1 MDTLLT
7 EAPDFF
13 GEIIKLLHMNF
24 SIADIEKEILLNS
37 LQTANLKFQQTYPG
51 DKPDRQAVHTVY
63 GGANLFKSDTC
74 IKMGEIALRSLQTY
88 APDFITLA
96 HVLKLEGCEDLPTD
110 EKKAA
115 KLVKKLDNMKEEDRK
130 QHPAWLS
137 YTVYNKIIQKLQTEA
152 VEDFRIDFEDG
163 FGNRPDEEE
172 DATAINAANELAMGM
187 NEKTISPFIGIR
199 IKPFTEDL
207 KNRGVRTMDIF
218 LTTLLEKTNGKLP
231 DNFVVMLPK
240 VTIPEQV
247 TTMIRLLEIIE
258 KKNNLLPGTLKM
270 ETMVE
275 ATQIIMDEEGRNPLL
290 KIIRASEGRLI
301 AAHFGTYDYTASCGI
316 TAKYQTMAHP
326 VCDFAHH
333 MTKVALG
340 GTGIFLSDGA
350 TNVMPVAPHRG
361 DKLTA
366 KQLKENRQSV
376 HNAWRTGYNHSM
388 HSLINGFYQG
398 WDLNPAQLP
407 MRYAA
412 TYNFFLSSITDATH
426 RLKTFVDRAAISTL
440 TGDIFDDAAT
450 GQGLLNFFLK
460 AMNCGAITEE
470 EATATGLT
478 VDEIR
483 SRSFY
488 KILQGRRNK
497 K

>member
-1 MDTLLT
+1 M
-7 EAPDFF
+7 
-13 GEIIKLLHMNF
+13 KF
-24 SIADIEKEILLNS
+24 SIQESDKTNLLDA
-37 LQTANLKFQQTYPG
+37 LKPANLAFQATYPG
-51 DKPDRQAVHTVY
+51 DKPDRQPVHTVY

-74 IKMGEIALRSLQTY
+74 VRMGDTALRNLQTY
-88 APDFITLA
+88 APTFVVLANVLQLPGYEHLPHRQSEIASLTDRFATLPESERR
-96 HVLKLEGCEDLPTD
+96 HEPG
-110 EKKAA
+110 
-115 KLVKKLDNMKEEDRK
+115 
-130 QHPAWLS
+130 WLAYS
-137 YTVYNKIIQKLQTEA
+137 VYNKIVQKLQTEA

-163 FGNRPDEEE
+163 FGNRPDDEE
-172 DATAINAANELAMGM
+172 DAAAVQAALEVAEGM
-187 NEKTISPFIGIR
+187 KNKTLSPFIGIR

-207 KNRGVRTMDIF
+207 KLRGVRTLDSF
-218 LTTLLEKTNGKLP
+218 LSTLLEKTGGILP

-247 TTMIRLLEIIE
+247 ITMVRLFDLLE
-258 KKNNLLPGTLKM
+258 KANNLEPGTLKM

-275 ATQIIMDEEGRNPLL
+275 ATQIVMDDEGRNPLMR
-290 KIIRASEGRLI
+290 IIRASEGRCI

-326 VCDFAHH
+326 ACDFAHH

-350 TNVMPVAPHRG
+350 TNVIPIGPHRG
-361 DKLTA
+361 DDLTVEQVA
-366 KQLKENRQSV
+366 ENRMAV
-376 HNAWRTGYNHSM
+376 HTAWRTGYKHTM

-412 TYNFFLSSITDATH
+412 TYAFFLSSYDDAVF
-426 RLKTFVDRAAISTL
+426 RLKTFVERAAISTL
-440 TGDIFDDAAT
+440 TNDIFDDAAT

-460 AMNCGAITEE
+460 AMNCGAISEQ
-470 EATATGLT
+470 EALTTGLT
-478 VDEIR
+478 LDEIR

-488 KILQGRRNK
+488 RILEGRRRSE
-497 K
+497 

>member
-1 MDTLLT
+1 
-7 EAPDFF
+7 
-13 GEIIKLLHMNF
+13 MNF
-24 SIADIEKEILLNS
+24 SIAEIEKEILLNS
-37 LQTANLKFQQTYPG
+37 LQTANLKFQQIYPG

-74 IKMGEIALRSLQTY
+74 IKMGEVALKSLQIY
-88 APDFITLA
+88 SPDFITLA
-96 HVLKLEGCEDLPTD
+96 KVLKFEGCDKLPDD
-110 EKKAA
+110 EKKAN
-115 KLVKKLDNMKEEDRK
+115 KLIKKLNKMDEIERRQN
-130 QHPAWLS
+130 PAWLS
-137 YTVYNKIIQKLQTEA
+137 YTVYNKIVQKLQTEA

-163 FGNRPDEEE
+163 FGNRPDDEE
-172 DATAINAANELAMGM
+172 DATAMNAAKELAIGM
-187 NEKTISPFIGIR
+187 NKKTISPFIGIR

-218 LTTLLEKTNGKLP
+218 LTTLLENTAGKLP
-231 DNFVVMLPK
+231 DNFIVMLPK

-247 TTMIRLLEIIE
+247 TTMVRLLEIIE
-258 KKNNLLPGTLKM
+258 KKNNLANGTLKM

-275 ATQIIMDEEGRNPLL
+275 ATQIIMDEDGKNPLM
-290 KIIRASEGRLI
+290 KIIRAGEGRLI

-316 TAKYQTMAHP
+316 TAKYQTMAHS

-350 TNVMPVAPHRG
+350 TNVMPVAPHRA

-376 HNAWRTGYNHSM
+376 HNAWRIGYNHSL

-398 WDLNPAQLP
+398 WDLNPAQIP

-412 TYNFFLSSITDATH
+412 TYNFFLSSIDDATH
-426 RLKTFVDRAAISTL
+426 RLKSFVDRAAISTL

-460 AMNCGAITEE
+460 AMNCGAITEQ
-470 EATATGLT
+470 EATATGLSIE
-478 VDEIR
+478 EIR

-488 KILQGRRNK
+488 KILQGRRGK
-497 K
+497 S

>member
-1 MDTLLT
+1 MKLSISESAKEALL
-7 EAPDFF
+7 
-13 GEIIKLLHMNF
+13 
-24 SIADIEKEILLNS
+24 SS
-37 LQTANLKFQQTYPG
+37 LQEANLRFQKTYPG

-63 GGANLFKSDTC
+63 GGANLFKSDTTQ
-74 IKMGEIALRSLQTY
+74 KMGGIALKNLQTY
-88 APDFITLA
+88 APNFVVLA
-96 HVLKLEGCEDLPTD
+96 KALKLEGHQYLPTL
-110 EKKAA
+110 EKDITYLSQKLATLTPEQRKHEAAWLPYSIYQKIVA
-115 KLVKKLDNMKEEDRK
+115 KL
-130 QHPAWLS
+130 
-137 YTVYNKIIQKLQTEA
+137 TTEP

-163 FGNRPDEEE
+163 FGNRPNEEE
-172 DATAINAANELAMGM
+172 DATAIQAAQELALGM
-187 NEKTISPFIGIR
+187 KNNTISPFIGIR

-207 KNRGVRTMDIF
+207 KERGVRTLDLF
-218 LTTLLEKTNGKLP
+218 LTTLLTATNGVLP
-231 DNFVVMLPK
+231 NNFVVMLPK

-247 TTMIRLLEIIE
+247 ITLIRLFEIIE
-258 KKNNLLPGTLKM
+258 QQFGLPNGTLKM

-275 ATQIIMDEEGRNPLL
+275 ATQIVMDDEGRNPLMR
-290 KIIRASEGRLI
+290 IIRASEGRCI

-316 TAKYQTMAHP
+316 TAKYQTMAHQ

-350 TNVMPVAPHRG
+350 TNVMPIGPHRG
-361 DKLTA
+361 DNLTFE
-366 KQLKENRQSV
+366 QLNENRESV
-376 HNAWRTGYNHSM
+376 HNAWRIGFNHTT

-412 TYNFFLSSITDATH
+412 TYHFFLSSYDDAVF

-460 AMNCGAITEE
+460 AMNCGAITED
-470 EATATGLT
+470 EALATGLT
-478 VDEIR
+478 IDEIR

-488 KILQGRRNK
+488 KILEGRRSA
-497 K
+497 

>member
-1 MDTLLT
+1 MLRYCTCKAL
-7 EAPDFF
+7 
-13 GEIIKLLHMNF
+13 
-24 SIADIEKEILLNS
+24 SILPHLEKDIEYLTQKLKSMREDERKKEN
-37 LQTANLKFQQTYPG
+37 
-51 DKPDRQAVHTVY
+51 
-63 GGANLFKSDTC
+63 
-74 IKMGEIALRSLQTY
+74 
-88 APDFITLA
+88 
-96 HVLKLEGCEDLPTD
+96 
-110 EKKAA
+110 
-115 KLVKKLDNMKEEDRK
+115 
-130 QHPAWLS
+130 AWLS
-137 YTVYNKIIQKLQTEA
+137 YSVYNKIIKKLETEP

-163 FGNRPDEEE
+163 FGNRPDDEE
-172 DATAINAANELAMGM
+172 DETAVNAANELALAMK
-187 NEKTISPFIGIR
+187 NKTASPFIGIR

-207 KNRGVRTMDIF
+207 KYRGVRTLDIF
-218 LTTLLEKTNGKLP
+218 ISTLLEKTNNVLP

-247 TTMIRLLEIIE
+247 TTLVRLFEIIE
-258 KKNNLLPGTLKM
+258 KENNLKPGSLKM

-275 ATQIIMDEEGRNPLL
+275 ATQIIMDDEGRNPLM
-290 KIIRASEGRLI
+290 KIIRASEGRMI

-316 TAKYQTMAHP
+316 TAKYQTMDHP

-350 TNVMPVAPHRG
+350 TNIMPIGPHRG
-361 DKLTA
+361 DDLTYE
-366 KQLKENRQSV
+366 QLNENREAV
-376 HNAWRTGYNHSM
+376 HNAWREGFNHTT

-412 TYNFFLSSITDATH
+412 TYNFFLSSYEDAVY
-426 RLKTFVDRAAISTL
+426 RLKTFVNRAAISTL

-460 AMNCGAITEE
+460 AINCGAITEE
-470 EATATGLT
+470 EAVATGLSI
-478 VDEIR
+478 DEIR

-488 KILQGRRNK
+488 KILQGRK
-497 K
+497 ALAEPGSI

>member
-1 MDTLLT
+1 MKTSISQENKESLL
-7 EAPDFF
+7 
-13 GEIIKLLHMNF
+13 
-24 SIADIEKEILLNS
+24 KE
-37 LQTANLKFQQTYPG
+37 LQVANVAFQQKYPG

-63 GGANLFKSDTC
+63 GGANLFKSDTTV
-74 IKMGEIALRSLQTY
+74 KMGEIALKNLLTY
-88 APDFITLA
+88 APNFVVLA
-96 HVLKLEGCEDLPTD
+96 KALQLDGYQYLPHLEKDIAYLTQ
-110 EKKAA
+110 
-115 KLVKKLDNMKEEDRK
+115 KLDGMEEEERKKEN
-130 QHPAWLS
+130 AWLS
-137 YTVYNKIIQKLQTEA
+137 YSVYNKIIQKLKIEA

-163 FGNRPDEEE
+163 FGNRPNDEE
-172 DATAINAANELAMGM
+172 DATAVNAANELAEGM
-187 NEKTISPFIGIR
+187 ANNTISPFIGIR

-207 KNRGVRTMDIF
+207 KERGVRTLDIF
-218 LTTLLEKTNGKLP
+218 ITTLLEKTRGKLP
-231 DNFVVMLPK
+231 ENFVVMLPK

-247 TTMIRLLEIIE
+247 VTLVKIFELLESQ
-258 KKNNLLPGTLKM
+258 NGLQAGSLKM

-275 ATQIIMDEEGRNPLL
+275 ATQIVMDDEGRNPLFR
-290 KIIRASEGRLI
+290 IIKASEGRCI

-316 TAKYQTMAHP
+316 TAKYQTMAHG

-350 TNVMPVAPHRG
+350 TNIMPIAPHRG
-361 DKLTA
+361 DNLSYEE
-366 KQLKENRQSV
+366 LEENRASV
-376 HNAWRTGYNHSM
+376 HNAWRIGFQHTT

-412 TYNFFLSSITDATH
+412 TYHFFLSSYEDAVF

-460 AMNCGAITEE
+460 AMNCGAITEQ
-470 EATATGLT
+470 EALATGLT
-478 VDEIR
+478 LDEIR

-488 KILQGRRNK
+488 RILEGRRKNK
-497 K
+497 

>member
-1 MDTLLT
+1 
-7 EAPDFF
+7 
-13 GEIIKLLHMNF
+13 MNL
-24 SIADIEKEILLNS
+24 SIADIEKEIFLNS
-37 LQTANLKFQQTYPG
+37 LKDANLKFQHTYPG

-63 GGANLFKSDTC
+63 GGANLFKADTC
-74 IKMGEIALRSLQTY
+74 KKLGEIALDNLLTY
-88 APDFITLA
+88 APDFVTLA
-96 HVLKLEGCEDLPTD
+96 KLLEIEGHKELPND
-110 EKKAA
+110 EKKIA
-115 KLVKKLDNMKEEDRK
+115 KLIKKLDKMDEAKRK
-130 QHPAWLS
+130 QHPAWLA
-137 YTVYNKIIQKLQTEA
+137 YTVYNKIIKKLQTEA

-163 FGNRPDEEE
+163 FGNRPDAEE
-172 DATAINAANELAMGM
+172 DATAVNAAIALAEGM

-207 KNRGVRTMDIF
+207 KSRGVRTMDIF
-218 LTTLLEKTNGKLP
+218 LTTLLEKTGGKLP
-231 DNFVVMLPK
+231 DNFIVMLPK

-247 TTMIRLLEIIE
+247 TTMVRLMEIIE
-258 KKNNLLPGTLKM
+258 KKNNLATGSLKI

-275 ATQIIMDEEGRNPLL
+275 ATQIIMDDEGRNPLM
-290 KIIRASEGRLI
+290 KIIRAGEGRLI

-350 TNVMPVAPHRG
+350 TNIMPVAPHRG
-361 DKLTA
+361 DKLSA
-366 KQLKENRQSV
+366 KQLKENCQSV
-376 HNAWRTGYNHSM
+376 HNAWRIGYNHSM

-412 TYNFFLSSITDATH
+412 TYNFFLSSMKDATH
-426 RLKTFVDRAAISTL
+426 RLKTFVDRSAISTL

-478 VDEIR
+478 VEEIH

-488 KILQGRRNK
+488 KILQGRRGN
-497 K
+497 

>member
-1 MDTLLT
+1 
-7 EAPDFF
+7 
-13 GEIIKLLHMNF
+13 MNF
-24 SIADIEKEILLNS
+24 SIADTEKESLLAT
-37 LQTANLKFQQTYPG
+37 LRTANLDFQQTYPG
-51 DKPDRQAVHTVY
+51 DKPDRQPVHTVY

-74 IKMGEIALRSLQTY
+74 VKMGEIALKNLLTY

-96 HVLKLEGCEDLPTD
+96 KVLKTDGSQQLPAD

-115 KLVKKLDNMKEEDRK
+115 KLVKKLGKMTEEERRN
-130 QHPAWLS
+130 HPAWLD
-137 YTVYNKIIQKLQTEA
+137 YTVYHKIIHKLETEA

-172 DATAINAANELAMGM
+172 DATAVNAATELAEGM
-187 NEKTISPFIGIR
+187 QQQTISPFIGIR

-207 KNRGVRTMDIF
+207 KARGVRTLDIF
-218 LTTLLEKTNGKLP
+218 LTTLLEKTGGRLP

-247 TTMIRLLEIIE
+247 TTLVRLFEIIE
-258 KKNNLLPGTLKM
+258 RKNNLPAGTLKM

-275 ATQIIMDEEGRNPLL
+275 ATQIIMDEEGRNPLMR
-290 KIIRASEGRLI
+290 IVRAGEGRLI
-301 AAHFGTYDYTASCGI
+301 AAHFGTYDYTASCSI
-316 TAKYQTMAHP
+316 TARYQTMAHP

-350 TNVMPVAPHRG
+350 TNVMPVPPHR
-361 DKLTA
+361 DEKLTA
-366 KQLKENRQSV
+366 RQKKENNESV
-376 HNAWRTGYNHSM
+376 HNAWRIGYNHTI
-388 HSLINGFYQG
+388 HSLVNGFYQG

-412 TYNFFLSSITDATH
+412 TYHFFLSSIADATH
-426 RLKTFVDRAAISTL
+426 RLKIFVERAAISTL

-478 VDEIR
+478 IEEIR

-488 KILQGRRNK
+488 KILRGRRQVK
-497 K
+497 

>member
-1 MDTLLT
+1 MRLSIKET
-7 EAPDFF
+7 E
-13 GEIIKLLHMNF
+13 EENVLSELRT
-24 SIADIEKEILLNS
+24 S
-37 LQTANLKFQQTYPG
+37 NLRFQKTYPG
-51 DKPDRQAVHTVY
+51 DKPDRQPVHTLY

-74 IKMGEIALRSLQTY
+74 VKMGSVALKNLQTY
-88 APDFITLA
+88 APNFAVLA
-96 HVLKLEGCEDLPTD
+96 RVLELEGHQSLPRKD
-110 EKKAA
+110 KEIERLEKK
-115 KLVKKLDNMKEEDRK
+115 LTSLKEDDRK
-130 QHPAWLS
+130 KEAAWLS
-137 YTVYNKIIQKLQTEA
+137 YAVYDKIIAKLRIEP

-172 DATAINAANELAMGM
+172 DSTAIAAAMELAKGM
-187 NEKTISPFIGIR
+187 ANRTISPFIGIR

-207 KNRGVRTMDIF
+207 KYRGVKTLDLF
-218 LTTLLEKTNGKLP
+218 LSTLLEKMQGTLP

-247 TTMIRLLEIIE
+247 TALVRLFEIIE
-258 KKNNLLPGTLKM
+258 RENQLAPGTLKM

-275 ATQIIMDEEGRNPLL
+275 ATQIIMDDEGRNPLL
-290 KIIRASEGRLI
+290 KIIRAGEGRCI

-350 TNVMPVAPHRG
+350 TNVMPIGPHRG
-361 DKLTA
+361 KHLSK
-366 KQLKENRQSV
+366 KQQKENREAV
-376 HNAWRTGYNHSM
+376 HNAWRIGYNHTM
-388 HSLINGFYQG
+388 HSLINGLYQG

-412 TYNFFLSSITDATH
+412 TYNFFLSSYDDAVF
-426 RLKTFVDRAAISTL
+426 RLKTFVERAAISTL
-440 TGDIFDDAAT
+440 TRDIFDDAAT

-460 AMNCGAITEE
+460 AMNCGAISEK
-470 EATATGLT
+470 EATATGLSIE
-478 VDEIR
+478 EIHT
-483 SRSFY
+483 RSFY
-488 KILQGRRNK
+488 KILEGRRRK
-497 K
+497 I

>member
-1 MDTLLT
+1 
-7 EAPDFF
+7 
-13 GEIIKLLHMNF
+13 MNL
-24 SIADIEKEILLNS
+24 SINETDKEGILGQLKI
-37 LQTANLKFQQTYPG
+37 ANLQFQQTYPG
-51 DKPDRQAVHTVY
+51 DKPDRQPVHTVY

-74 IKMGEIALRSLQTY
+74 IKMGGIALKSLQTY
-88 APDFITLA
+88 APNFVALA
-96 HVLKLEGCEDLPTD
+96 DVLHLEGFVHLPSS
-110 EKKAA
+110 EKKIER
-115 KLVKKLDNMKEEDRK
+115 LVKDLDKMSDKKRK
-130 QHPAWLS
+130 NHPAWLPYS
-137 YTVYNKIIQKLQTEA
+137 VYKKIIHKLQTEA

-172 DATAINAANELAMGM
+172 DATAIAAANELATGM
-187 NEKTISPFIGIR
+187 KKKTISPFIGIR

-207 KNRGVRTMDIF
+207 KYRGVRTLDIF
-218 LTTLLEKTNGKLP
+218 LTTLLEKTKGKLP

-247 TTMIRLLEIIE
+247 TTLVRLFEIIE
-258 KKNNLLPGTLKM
+258 TKNHLPPGSLKM

-275 ATQIIMDEEGRNPLL
+275 ATQIIMDEEGRNPLMR
-290 KIIRASEGRLI
+290 IIKASQGRCV

-350 TNVMPVAPHRG
+350 TNVIPIAPNRG
-361 DKLTA
+361 EKLS
-366 KQLKENRQSV
+366 KEKIKENVESV
-376 HNAWRTGYNHSM
+376 HNAWRIGYSHTM

-412 TYNFFLSSITDATH
+412 TYNFFLSSYNDAVF
-426 RLKTFVDRAAISTL
+426 RLKTFIDRAAISTL

-460 AMNCGAITEE
+460 AMNCGAISEQ

-478 VDEIR
+478 IEEIR

-488 KILQGRRNK
+488 KILQGRRSK
-497 K
+497 KGATSF